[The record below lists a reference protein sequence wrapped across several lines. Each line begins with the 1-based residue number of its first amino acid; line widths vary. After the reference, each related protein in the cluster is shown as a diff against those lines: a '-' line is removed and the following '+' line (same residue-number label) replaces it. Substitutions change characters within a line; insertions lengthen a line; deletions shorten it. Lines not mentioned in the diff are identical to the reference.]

1 MHLHPPGTWSYE
13 LLLSRSRKT
22 GSWKE
27 QGNGR
32 GLLLL
37 TPGMPACCASLRAES
52 VHRDAVCRDAI
63 DRDAVHRDAVH
74 RDAVSP
80 HPYTAGVSALPPPVH
95 LVGQPC
101 QSAQQHMLYQVSTWH
116 NLSFSRASGKA
127 GDRQWLF
134 PLLCWVSQHIPQAQ
148 ALDYG
153 STRYQRTQIKS
164 KQENWNFDW
173 IILKGETC
181 RFFSVLL
188 INSDNKSNNFKTAFH
203 LGSLEV
209 VWKKVPGEVK
219 LH

>member
-1 MHLHPPGTWSYE
+1 MAHWGEGLIYTKISLSFFKHICFDLAHALFFLHSLSVKHTHRKCVLALHQCNSDGNMHLHPPGTWSYE

-27 QGNGR
+27 QENGR

-52 VHRDAVCRDAI
+52 VHRDAVCRGAI

-127 GDRQWLF
+127 GDR
-134 PLLCWVSQHIPQAQ
+134 
-148 ALDYG
+148 
-153 STRYQRTQIKS
+153 
-164 KQENWNFDW
+164 
-173 IILKGETC
+173 
-181 RFFSVLL
+181 
-188 INSDNKSNNFKTAFH
+188 
-203 LGSLEV
+203 
-209 VWKKVPGEVK
+209 
-219 LH
+219 